1 MVYASVGNTIPVVF
15 ILSFSKLGDFIALA
29 FGTLSLGVAE
39 FVMMGLLPYIA
50 KDFDVSVAT
59 AGHAISAYAFGVMVG
74 ALALAFLHKFKLK
87 HIVIALVVVQLV
99 GIVATSF
106 ANSFNIL
113 LLTRFISGL
122 PHGCFFGVGAIVA
135 QRIATNGKGN
145 SAVAIMV
152 AGMTV
157 ANVFGVPLGTALAHS
172 VSWRVVFYLLFFW
185 GLIVLFSVI
194 KWLPD
199 TGKIPPTT
207 FKTQFKFL
215 KTVAPWLVLLATFFG
230 NGGMFCVL
238 SYVSPMLTQF
248 GSLPLSYVSAVM
260 VGIGLSMVFGNLIS
274 GHLAD
279 KLRSGKVFM
288 YFHIMGVVT
297 MILMAAIGFI
307 TPIGVVLACLIGLCL
322 FAVGTPQQ
330 VSILH
335 TAIGGPLIGSAMI
348 QVAFNFGNMLG
359 ALIGGVPFTF
369 NLNLG
374 MVAIFG
380 ALLGIL
386 GVVCAYLYQK
396 KYELKCVEI
405 YKQQQLQTSSN

>member
-1 MVYASVGNTIPVVF
+1 MNGIKG
-15 ILSFSKLGDFIALA
+15 LIALA

-74 ALALAFLHKFKLK
+74 ALALAFLNKFKLK

-106 ANSFNIL
+106 ANSFNVL

-238 SYVSPMLTQF
+238 SYVSPLLTQF
-248 GSLPLSYVSAVM
+248 GSLPLAYVSAVM

-288 YFHIMGVVT
+288 YFHIMGVIT

-307 TPIGVVLACLIGLCL
+307 TPVGVVLACLVGLCL

-369 NLNLG
+369 DLNLG
-374 MVAIFG
+374 MVAVFG

-405 YKQQQLQTSSN
+405 YKQQQLQSSSN

>member
-1 MVYASVGNTIPVVF
+1 MNGIKG
-15 ILSFSKLGDFIALA
+15 LIALA

-135 QRIATNGKGN
+135 QRIATSGKGN
-145 SAVAIMV
+145 SSVAIMV

-238 SYVSPMLTQF
+238 SYVSPILTQF

>member
-1 MVYASVGNTIPVVF
+1 MNGIKG
-15 ILSFSKLGDFIALA
+15 LIALA

-152 AGMTV
+152 ACMTV

>member
-1 MVYASVGNTIPVVF
+1 MNGIKG
-15 ILSFSKLGDFIALA
+15 LIALA

-99 GIVATSF
+99 GVVATSF

-113 LLTRFISGL
+113 LLTRFISVL

>member
-1 MVYASVGNTIPVVF
+1 MNGIKG
-15 ILSFSKLGDFIALA
+15 LIALA

-359 ALIGGVPFTF
+359 ALIGGVPFIF

>member
-1 MVYASVGNTIPVVF
+1 MNGIKG
-15 ILSFSKLGDFIALA
+15 LIALA

-145 SAVAIMV
+145 SAVDIMV

>member
-1 MVYASVGNTIPVVF
+1 MNGIKG
-15 ILSFSKLGDFIALA
+15 LIALA

-322 FAVGTPQQ
+322 FAVCTPQQ

>member
-1 MVYASVGNTIPVVF
+1 MNGIKG
-15 ILSFSKLGDFIALA
+15 LIALA

-248 GSLPLSYVSAVM
+248 GSFPLSYVSVVM

>member
-1 MVYASVGNTIPVVF
+1 MNGIKG
-15 ILSFSKLGDFIALA
+15 LIALA

-135 QRIATNGKGN
+135 KRIATNGKGN

>member
-1 MVYASVGNTIPVVF
+1 MNGIKG
-15 ILSFSKLGDFIALA
+15 LIALA

-50 KDFDVSVAT
+50 KGFDVSVAT

-74 ALALAFLHKFKLK
+74 ALSLAFLHKFKLK

>member
-1 MVYASVGNTIPVVF
+1 MNGIKG
-15 ILSFSKLGDFIALA
+15 LIALA

-135 QRIATNGKGN
+135 QRIATSGKGN
-145 SAVAIMV
+145 SSVAIMV

-238 SYVSPMLTQF
+238 SYVSPILTQF
-248 GSLPLSYVSAVM
+248 GSLPLSYVSVVM

>member
-1 MVYASVGNTIPVVF
+1 MNGIKG
-15 ILSFSKLGDFIALA
+15 LIALA

-74 ALALAFLHKFKLK
+74 ALSLAFLHKFKLK

-99 GIVATSF
+99 GVVATSF

>member
-1 MVYASVGNTIPVVF
+1 MNGIKG
-15 ILSFSKLGDFIALA
+15 LIALA

-74 ALALAFLHKFKLK
+74 ALSLAFLHKFKLK

>member
-1 MVYASVGNTIPVVF
+1 MNGIKG
-15 ILSFSKLGDFIALA
+15 LIALA

-39 FVMMGLLPYIA
+39 FVMMGLLPNIA

-87 HIVIALVVVQLV
+87 HIVIALVVVQLA
-99 GIVATSF
+99 GIVNTSF

>member
-1 MVYASVGNTIPVVF
+1 MRR
-15 ILSFSKLGDFIALA
+15 SKMNGIKGLIALA

>member
-1 MVYASVGNTIPVVF
+1 MNGIKG
-15 ILSFSKLGDFIALA
+15 LIALA

-279 KLRSGKVFM
+279 KLRSCKVFM

>member
-1 MVYASVGNTIPVVF
+1 MNGIKG
-15 ILSFSKLGDFIALA
+15 LIALA

-307 TPIGVVLACLIGLCL
+307 TPIGAVLACLIGLCL

>member
-1 MVYASVGNTIPVVF
+1 MNGIKG
-15 ILSFSKLGDFIALA
+15 LIALA

-307 TPIGVVLACLIGLCL
+307 TPIGVVLACLIGLCF

>member
-1 MVYASVGNTIPVVF
+1 MNGIKG
-15 ILSFSKLGDFIALA
+15 LIALA

-87 HIVIALVVVQLV
+87 HIVIALVVVQLA
-99 GIVATSF
+99 GIVNTSF

-238 SYVSPMLTQF
+238 SYVSPILTQF

-260 VGIGLSMVFGNLIS
+260 VGIGLSMVFGNLMS

>member
-1 MVYASVGNTIPVVF
+1 MNGIKG
-15 ILSFSKLGDFIALA
+15 LIALA

-288 YFHIMGVVT
+288 YFHIMGVHHDFNGCNW
-297 MILMAAIGFI
+297 LYHSYWCGFS
-307 TPIGVVLACLIGLCL
+307 LSYRFMSLCCRYTT
-322 FAVGTPQQ
+322 A
-330 VSILH
+330 SINS
-335 TAIGGPLIGSAMI
+335 TYSYRW
-348 QVAFNFGNMLG
+348 
-359 ALIGGVPFTF
+359 TF
-369 NLNLG
+369 NWLCHDPSCFQFWKYVGSFNWRC
-374 MVAIFG
+374 AI
-380 ALLGIL
+380 
-386 GVVCAYLYQK
+386 YL
-396 KYELKCVEI
+396 
-405 YKQQQLQTSSN
+405 

>member
-1 MVYASVGNTIPVVF
+1 MNGIKG
-15 ILSFSKLGDFIALA
+15 IIALD

-386 GVVCAYLYQK
+386 GVVCAFLYQK

>member
-1 MVYASVGNTIPVVF
+1 MNGIKG
-15 ILSFSKLGDFIALA
+15 LIALA

-122 PHGCFFGVGAIVA
+122 PHGRFFGVGAIVA

-279 KLRSGKVFM
+279 KLRSGRVFM

>member
-1 MVYASVGNTIPVVF
+1 MNGIKG
-15 ILSFSKLGDFIALA
+15 LIALA

-99 GIVATSF
+99 GVVATSF

-279 KLRSGKVFM
+279 KLRSGNVFM
-288 YFHIMGVVT
+288 DFHIMGVVT

>member
-1 MVYASVGNTIPVVF
+1 RR
-15 ILSFSKLGDFIALA
+15 SKMNGIKGLIALA

-99 GIVATSF
+99 GVVATSF

-405 YKQQQLQTSSN
+405 YKQQQLQTNSN

>member
-1 MVYASVGNTIPVVF
+1 RR
-15 ILSFSKLGDFIALA
+15 SKMNGIKGLIALA

-405 YKQQQLQTSSN
+405 YKQQQLQTNSN

>member
-1 MVYASVGNTIPVVF
+1 MNGIKG
-15 ILSFSKLGDFIALA
+15 LIALA

-106 ANSFNIL
+106 ANSFKIL

>member
-1 MVYASVGNTIPVVF
+1 MNGIKG
-15 ILSFSKLGDFIALA
+15 LIALA

-99 GIVATSF
+99 GVVATSF

-322 FAVGTPQQ
+322 FAVGTPQR

>member
-1 MVYASVGNTIPVVF
+1 MNGIKG
-15 ILSFSKLGDFIALA
+15 LIALA

-74 ALALAFLHKFKLK
+74 ALALSFLHKFKLK

-99 GIVATSF
+99 GVVATSF

>member
-1 MVYASVGNTIPVVF
+1 MNGIKG
-15 ILSFSKLGDFIALA
+15 LIALA

-238 SYVSPMLTQF
+238 SYVSPILTQF

-307 TPIGVVLACLIGLCL
+307 TPIGAVLACLIGLCL

-386 GVVCAYLYQK
+386 GVCCAYLYQK

>member
-1 MVYASVGNTIPVVF
+1 MNGIKG
-15 ILSFSKLGDFIALA
+15 LIALA

-39 FVMMGLLPYIA
+39 FVMMGVLPYIA

-359 ALIGGVPFTF
+359 ALIGGVPFIF

>member
-1 MVYASVGNTIPVVF
+1 MNGIKG
-15 ILSFSKLGDFIALA
+15 LIALA

-135 QRIATNGKGN
+135 QRIATSGKGN

-307 TPIGVVLACLIGLCL
+307 TPIGVVLSCLIGLCL

>member
-1 MVYASVGNTIPVVF
+1 MNGIKG
-15 ILSFSKLGDFIALA
+15 IIALA

-99 GIVATSF
+99 GVVATSF

-113 LLTRFISGL
+113 LSTRFISGL
-122 PHGCFFGVGAIVA
+122 PHGCFFGVGASVA
-135 QRIATNGKGN
+135 QRIATIGKGN

>member
-1 MVYASVGNTIPVVF
+1 
-15 ILSFSKLGDFIALA
+15 
-29 FGTLSLGVAE
+29 
-39 FVMMGLLPYIA
+39 
-50 KDFDVSVAT
+50 
-59 AGHAISAYAFGVMVG
+59 
-74 ALALAFLHKFKLK
+74 
-87 HIVIALVVVQLV
+87 
-99 GIVATSF
+99 
-106 ANSFNIL
+106 
-113 LLTRFISGL
+113 
-122 PHGCFFGVGAIVA
+122 
-135 QRIATNGKGN
+135 
-145 SAVAIMV
+145 MV

-238 SYVSPMLTQF
+238 SYVSPILTQF